1 METHS
6 SLETFGEE
14 KEGTHLEEERG
25 ALHEGLSKILK
36 SLRRGSCYL
45 WSLHGEVI
53 HGVLAFI
60 LGQEHAYEGE
70 AHLEEEG
77 RIYYPS
83 VAHWER
89 RTCQIRMRSDA

>member
-1 METHS
+1 MV
-6 SLETFGEE
+6 
-14 KEGTHLEEERG
+14 
-25 ALHEGLSKILK
+25 A
-36 SLRRGSCYL
+36 

-53 HGVLAFI
+53 HGGLAFI
-60 LGQEHAYEGE
+60 LQREHAYGGG

-89 RTCQIRMRSDA
+89 RTCQIRMRSDALGEERLRASFCGERLAVSGSVYLL